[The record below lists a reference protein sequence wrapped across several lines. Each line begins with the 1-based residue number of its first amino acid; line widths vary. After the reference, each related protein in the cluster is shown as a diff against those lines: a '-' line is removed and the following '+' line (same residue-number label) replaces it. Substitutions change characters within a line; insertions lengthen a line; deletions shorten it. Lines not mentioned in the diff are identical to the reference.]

1 MVRKIYKHPHTQYI
15 MTNIQIDLPED
26 INIWISHKSIDW
38 SLHDKRMVILKIL
51 KERMENEQ
59 AKP

>member
-1 MVRKIYKHPHTQYI
+1 MV
-15 MTNIQIDLPED
+15 NITIELDKAVND
-26 INIWISHKSIDW
+26 WISHKSIDW